1 MSYSLFSRIGGV
13 QKGAKMQHLDYL
25 GRLDGVAQAELVSR
39 GELDAAQL
47 IDACERRLT
56 LVNPLLRAVISHDF
70 AAARARVARGL
81 AGPFAG
87 VPFLFKDL
95 NVYPGLRASFG
106 SRLFA
111 RNVAAQ
117 GSPLSERVDAAG
129 LVTVGKSATSEFG
142 LLGSTETLLEGV
154 THNPWQLSVS
164 ALGSSGGAAAAV
176 AAGIVPLAH
185 ASDGGGS
192 IRIPASAAGLFGL
205 KPSRGRTVLANPAS
219 SDFDLLVSEGCI
231 SRSVR
236 DSALFLSLIEAR
248 DAGPLRALG
257 HVREPSTHR
266 LRIGCMVSSL
276 MGSLPSPEVLQALEA
291 AATLCRELGHE
302 VIEAESPR
310 IDGPALSRGFF
321 TIAGATL
328 VGMVGMLEQ
337 SLGRAIGEEDLEPF
351 TRGLID
357 AARAA
362 GPDGF
367 SQAQAAFQTATQRY
381 VEATAAF
388 DVVLTPTLALPP
400 WQLGWLSPLLERD
413 ELIAR
418 TERAVGYTPIQ
429 NIAGHPAMSV
439 PLYWSDAGLPLGS
452 HFAASSGREDVLLG
466 LAYELEAARPWAE
479 RWAPYSFV
487 RMATA

>member
-1 MSYSLFSRIGGV
+1 VHY
-13 QKGAKMQHLDYL
+13 LDYL
-25 GRLDGVAQAELVSR
+25 ARLDGVAQAELVAR
-39 GELDAAQL
+39 GELGATELLA
-47 IDACERRLT
+47 ACERRLA
-56 LVNPLLRAVISHDF
+56 LMNPLLHAVVSHDF
-70 AAARARVARGL
+70 EAARARVARGL
-81 AGPFAG
+81 SGPFAG

-111 RNVAAQ
+111 GNVAAQ
-117 GSPLSERVDAAG
+117 GSPLSERADACG

-154 THNPWQLSVS
+154 THNPWKLSVS

-219 SDFDLLVSEGCI
+219 SEFDRLVSEGCI

-236 DSALFLSLIEAR
+236 DSALFLSVIEAR
-248 DAGPLRALG
+248 GAGSLPPLG
-257 HVREPSTHR
+257 HVRGPSTRR
-266 LRIGCMVSSL
+266 LRIACMVTSL
-276 MGSLPSPEVLQALEA
+276 MGSPPSAEVLKALEVA
-291 AATLCRELGHE
+291 AALCRELGHE
-302 VIEAESPR
+302 VVEARAPR
-310 IDGPALSRGFF
+310 IDGPALSRAFF
-321 TIAGATL
+321 AIAGATL
-328 VGMVGMLEQ
+328 VGMVGMVEQ
-337 SLGRAIGEEDLEPF
+337 NLGRPIGEDDLEPF
-351 TRGLID
+351 TRTLISAARGAGPD
-357 AARAA
+357 DLGAARAA
-362 GPDGF
+362 F
-367 SQAQAAFQTATQRY
+367 QAATQSY
-381 VEATAAF
+381 VEATAPF

-400 WQLGWLSPLLERD
+400 WELGWLSPTLERE

-418 TERAVGYTPIQ
+418 TERAVCYTPIQ
-429 NIAGHPAMSV
+429 SIAGHPAMSV
-439 PLYWSDAGLPLGS
+439 PLHWSDAGLPLGS
-452 HFAASSGREDVLLG
+452 HFAAPSGGEGVLLS

-487 RMATA
+487 RLASA